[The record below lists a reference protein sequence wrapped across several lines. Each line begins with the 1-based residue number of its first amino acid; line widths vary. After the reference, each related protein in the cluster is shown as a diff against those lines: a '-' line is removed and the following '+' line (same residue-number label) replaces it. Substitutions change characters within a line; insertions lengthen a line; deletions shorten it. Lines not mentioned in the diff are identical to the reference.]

1 MKILGHIH
9 TFNDEEVID
18 RSLHA
23 LLDQTYPLDEIVLV
37 DNASTD
43 GTLQRNFPSKVT
55 IIRHTENSGTSGAVA
70 TGLQYGIAHH
80 YDFAWILDAD
90 CVAEKDALE
99 KLVALY
105 ESFPIE
111 LKAQVWRLS
120 SLPMEHPKWAAW
132 EYSLR
137 SARFAGNTIPQ
148 PRHGIVFTSR
158 GSTRVAPIT
167 GQPVYECD
175 GTIWSGNLF
184 KLSAVEKIGLPNP
197 DYVLDWGE
205 YEYGYIGKSAG
216 YRAFMHQSSLLQHN
230 ITGISTASF
239 TTYRVG
245 PVAFNM
251 LEMPPIRCYYLVRN
265 VLYFWFYEYPHRN
278 IQTIVPKVY
287 KVLMLTLNFILRP
300 FSHWPQLSACL
311 RGFRDGLLRKMQRR
325 Y

>member
-18 RSLHA
+18 LSLQA
-23 LLDQTYPLDEIVLV
+23 LLDQTYPLDEIIIV

-43 GTLQRNFPSKVT
+43 RTLQRSFPEKVT
-55 IIRHTENSGTSGAVA
+55 VIRHHENLGTSGAVA
-70 TGLQYGIAHH
+70 TGLQYGIAHQ

-105 ESFPIE
+105 ESFPTE

-120 SLPMEHPKWAAW
+120 SLPMEQPNWAVMKA
-132 EYSLR
+132 SVRL
-137 SARFAGNTIPQ
+137 AGFAGHTSPQ
-148 PRHGIVFTSR
+148 PRHGIVFTDR
-158 GSTRVAPIT
+158 GFQRVTPTA
-167 GQPVYECD
+167 GEDVYECD

-184 KLSAVEKIGLPNP
+184 KLSAVKKIGLPNP

-205 YEYGYIGKSAG
+205 YEYGYVGKSNG
-216 YRAFMHQSSLLQHN
+216 YRAFMHQKSLLKHN
-230 ITGISTASF
+230 ITGISTARF
-239 TTYRVG
+239 TTYRIG

-251 LEMPPIRCYYLVRN
+251 LEVPPIRCYYTARN
-265 VLYFWFYEYPHRN
+265 VLYFWLHVYPHRN
-278 IQTIVPKVY
+278 LRVIVPKVY
-287 KVLMLTLNFILRP
+287 KVLMLTLNFMLRP
-300 FSHWPQLSACL
+300 FSRWPQLSACL
-311 RGFRDGLLRKMQRR
+311 RGFRDGLLGKIQRR

>member
-9 TFNDEEVID
+9 TFNDEKVID
-18 RSLHA
+18 LSLQA
-23 LLDQTYPLDEIVLV
+23 LLAQTYPLDEIVLV

-43 GTLQRNFPSKVT
+43 ATLQRSFPEKVT
-55 IIRHTENSGTSGAVA
+55 VIRHTKNLGTSGAVA
-70 TGLQYGIAHH
+70 TGLQYGIERQ

-105 ESFPIE
+105 ESFPME

-120 SLPMEHPKWAAW
+120 SLPMEQPKWAVMKG
-132 EYSLR
+132 SVRL
-137 SARFAGNTIPQ
+137 ARFAGNTSPQ
-148 PRHGIVFTSR
+148 PRHGIVFTNR
-158 GSTRVAPIT
+158 GYQLVAPIAD
-167 GQPVYECD
+167 QAIYECD

-184 KLSAVEKIGLPNP
+184 KLSAVKKIGLPNP

-205 YEYGYIGKSAG
+205 YEYGYVGKLNG
-216 YRAFMHQSSLLQHN
+216 YRAFMHQASLLKHN

-251 LEMPPIRCYYLVRN
+251 LEMPPIRCYYVVRN
-265 VLYFWFYEYPHRN
+265 VLYFWLYEYPHRD

-287 KVLMLTLNFILRP
+287 KALMLTLNFILRP
-300 FSHWPQLSACL
+300 FSHWSQLSACL
-311 RGFRDGLLRKMQRR
+311 RGLRDGLLGKMQRR

>member
-18 RSLHA
+18 LSLQA

-43 GTLQRNFPSKVT
+43 RTLQRSFPEKVT
-55 IIRHTENSGTSGAVA
+55 VIRHTENLGTSGAVA
-70 TGLQYGIAHH
+70 TGLRYGIAHQ
-80 YDFAWILDAD
+80 YDFVWILDAD

-120 SLPMEHPKWAAW
+120 SLPMERPKWAVL
-132 EYSLR
+132 EGSVRL
-137 SARFAGNTIPQ
+137 ARFAGNTTPQ

-158 GSTRVAPIT
+158 GYTRVAPIA
-167 GQPVYECD
+167 GQAVYECD

-184 KLSAVEKIGLPNP
+184 KLSAVKKIGLPNP

-205 YEYGYIGKSAG
+205 YEYGYVGKSHG
-216 YRAFMHQSSLLQHN
+216 YRAFMHQSSLLKHN

-239 TTYRVG
+239 TTYRMG
-245 PVAFNM
+245 RVAFNM
-251 LEMPPIRCYYLVRN
+251 IEMPPIRCYYLVRN
-265 VLYFWFYEYPHRN
+265 VLYFWLYEYGDRN
-278 IQTIVPKVY
+278 IQTIIQKVY
-287 KVLMLTLNFILRP
+287 KVLMLTLAQTGGI
-300 FSHWPQLSACL
+300 
-311 RGFRDGLLRKMQRR
+311 D
-325 Y
+325 